1 MQGEIFAA
9 ALGEGAVLNSADDGE
24 ILLPDLARQMMRR
37 LVAPT
42 KTRARLFDIKG
53 EMIADSRVLRG
64 PGDAVQIAPLAAS
77 RQRGAA
83 APLCRQDLRLDRRQA
98 AAAQALSDLSRKSVP
113 ARLGL
118 RRGRAR
124 AAKARIGEAIRSD
137 PATGGLVFSVAI
149 PVQRY
154 REVLGALMLS
164 TGSGEIE
171 QELRTVRLELLR
183 IFGVALLVTVLM
195 SFYLAGTIV
204 RPIRRLAAA
213 AERARGRRARIEIP
227 DFTRRGD
234 EIGDLSGSLREMT
247 DALWQRMSAIERF
260 AADVAHEIKNPL
272 SSLKSAVETAVRIE
286 DPANQ
291 RRLMAIILDDV
302 ERLDRLI
309 TDISDASRLDAELSR
324 LELAPVDIA
333 AMLHALVDV
342 HEATRGEDRPRL
354 VLDLPERGREL
365 VVPGIETRLSQVFR
379 NVIANAVSFSAPRGE
394 IRLIARHSGRAVL
407 VTVEDGGPGVPEDK
421 LTAIFDRFYSER
433 PAGEKFGTHSGLG
446 LSISKQIVEAHRGMI
461 WAENRKGGDG
471 AVIGARFCIRLPGAI
486 VSAVLLV
493 HATAIAIEGEA
504 VLLRG
509 PSGAGKSDLGLRLID
524 DGARLVADDQT
535 LLRRS
540 GERDRGQ
547 RSGGDRRPHR
557 SARRRHRAAGG
568 AAPSAAGADR
578 RPPPFGSD
586 RAHARTSG
594 RDGAGR
600 RHSASRAGPV
610 RSRRRGKAASHPARV
625 GGGRIARYN
634 RAMRTKGSRGGP
646 QAAKSMPPARVL
658 LVTGMSGAGRST
670 ALKALEDHGLRDF

>member
-1 MQGEIFAA
+1 MAADDEAAGAASRPASPPGRGRRAAGGSQSRGRRWPISPLTRRILAVNVLALALLAGGFLYLGKYQTSLMGQQLESLKMQGEIFAA
-9 ALGEGAVLNSADDGE
+9 ALGEGAVLDSADDGE

-53 EMIADSRVLRG
+53 DMIADSRVLRG
-64 PGDAVQIAPLAAS
+64 PGDAVQIVPLPPPAS
-77 RQRGAA
+77 QGPLRHFAEKIYDWIVDKLPRRKRYPIYRESLFQRASDYA
-83 APLCRQDLRLDRRQA
+83 EAER
-98 AAAQALSDLSRKSVP
+98 ALK
-113 ARLGL
+113 G
-118 RRGRAR
+118 G
-124 AAKARIGEAIRSD
+124 IGEAIRSD

-154 REVLGALMLS
+154 KEVLGALMLS

-247 DALWQRMSAIERF
+247 DALWQRMNAIERF

-333 AMLHALVDV
+333 AMLRALVDV
-342 HEATRGEDRPRL
+342 DEATRAEDRPRL
-354 VLDLPERGREL
+354 VLDLPERGRQL

-394 IRLIARHSGRAVL
+394 IRLVARHSGRAVL
-407 VTVEDGGPGVPEDK
+407 VIVEDGGPGVPGDK
-421 LTAIFDRFYSER
+421 LTAIFDRFYTER

-461 WAENRKGGDG
+461 WAENRKDANG
-471 AVIGARFCIRLPGAI
+471 AVIGARFCIRLPAQ
-486 VSAVLLV
+486 S
-493 HATAIAIEGEA
+493 
-504 VLLRG
+504 
-509 PSGAGKSDLGLRLID
+509 
-524 DGARLVADDQT
+524 
-535 LLRRS
+535 
-540 GERDRGQ
+540 
-547 RSGGDRRPHR
+547 
-557 SARRRHRAAGG
+557 
-568 AAPSAAGADR
+568 
-578 RPPPFGSD
+578 
-586 RAHARTSG
+586 
-594 RDGAGR
+594 
-600 RHSASRAGPV
+600 
-610 RSRRRGKAASHPARV
+610 
-625 GGGRIARYN
+625 
-634 RAMRTKGSRGGP
+634 
-646 QAAKSMPPARVL
+646 
-658 LVTGMSGAGRST
+658 
-670 ALKALEDHGLRDF
+670 